1 MASAPLSLI
10 QYRGYR
16 RELVGHVNCRK
27 CGSAGTFHEG
37 LVKGHRADC
46 PEDMYVGVMSGDANK
61 GLEGG
66 TEEGCIGRG
75 L

>member
-1 MASAPLSLI
+1 M
-10 QYRGYR
+10 
-16 RELVGHVNCRK
+16 
-27 CGSAGTFHEG
+27 SAGTFHEG